1 MEILILLA
9 LVLVNGVFAMSE
21 IAVVAA
27 QRIRLRQMAADGVS
41 GARLAL
47 NLAENPSHFLSTIQV
62 GITTIGIFSGAYGEA
77 SLVHKLAPALA
88 ALPGVAGWADELA
101 LAIVVAGITFAS
113 LILGELVP
121 KRLALQRPEK
131 IAMLMSRPM
140 TWLSRAAAP
149 FVKFLSLTTE
159 GILRLL
165 GVREKPEPALTEEE
179 LHGLMRQGMEAGV
192 IERQEHALVSRIFR
206 LDERK
211 IPAIM
216 TPRVDVVYVDLSA
229 PLEENLHHITDSRL
243 TRFPVCRGGLH
254 DVVGIIRTTDLLQAA
269 LSGSSIELPTL
280 VRPALYVPDTV
291 TVLGLL
297 ELFKRNRREMALVVD
312 EFGEIQGLV
321 TLKDVLEAVVGD
333 LPAAGDDED
342 EDIVTREDGSFLI
355 DGAVSLDRLREVL
368 DTETVFPDEEDGG
381 YHTMAGFVMTQLGRV
396 PKVSDSFVWE
406 GVRFEVMDMD
416 RHRVDRVLVSRHA
429 PAPGTTTQAQADSP

>member
-9 LVLVNGVFAMSE
+9 LILMNGVFAMSE
-21 IAVVAA
+21 IAIVSSR
-27 QRIRLRQMAADGVS
+27 RIRLQQMATAGAS
-41 GARLAL
+41 GARVAL
-47 NLAENPSHFLSTIQV
+47 DLAENPSHFLSTIQV

-77 SLVHKLAPALA
+77 SLVRQLAPALA
-88 ALPGVAGWADELA
+88 TVSGVGEWADELA
-101 LAIVVAGITFAS
+101 LAIVVVGITFAS
-113 LILGELVP
+113 LIFGELVP
-121 KRLALQRPEK
+121 KRLALHRPET
-131 IAMLMSRPM
+131 IATLIARPM

-159 GILRLL
+159 GVLRLL
-165 GVREKPEPALTEEE
+165 GVREKPGPVLTEEE
-179 LHGLMRQGMEAGV
+179 LHGLMKQGMEAGV
-192 IERQEHALVSRIFR
+192 IEQQEHALVARIFR

-216 TPRVDVVYVDLSA
+216 TPRVDVVYVDLNA
-229 PLEENLHHITDSRL
+229 PLDANLHHINDSRL

-254 DVVGIIRTTDLLQAA
+254 DVVGILSATDLLQAS
-269 LSGSSIELPTL
+269 LRGGSIDLPAL

-291 TVLGLL
+291 TVMGLL
-297 ELFKRNRREMALVVD
+297 ELFKRNKREMALVVD

-333 LPAAGDDED
+333 LPATGEDED
-342 EDIVTREDGSFLI
+342 EDIVTREDGSLLI

-368 DTETVFPDEEDGG
+368 EIETEFPGEEDGG

-406 GVRFEVMDMD
+406 GLRFEVMDMD
-416 RHRVDRVLVSRHA
+416 RHRVDRVLVNRQV
-429 PAPGTTTQAQADSP
+429 PTPGSAAEGDPRQL